1 MYSNADFFE
10 DDYVSKKEK
19 RQSRKQKRNQ
29 RVAVAKPVIRVKPI
43 LPLTKNQERTF
54 EAFEEGKHLLLHGS
68 AGTGKTFIALGL
80 ALGAVS
86 DGDAPKPII
95 ILRSVVPTRD
105 MGFLPGKLSEKIA
118 VYEEP
123 YRGICNELT
132 GHATGYDYLK
142 KNNFV
147 QFSTTSY
154 LRGLT
159 FRDNIVIVDEV
170 QNLGWGEL
178 STVITRMGEGCRVI
192 FCGDFRQSDLIRNSD
207 KDGLKHFM
215 SILKLTG
222 EFSSIEFTSAD
233 IVRSGLVKKFIMA
246 QENYE
251 NKHNISLS

>member
-10 DDYVSKKEK
+10 DGYVSKKEK

-29 RVAVAKPVIRVKPI
+29 REFVAKPVIRVKPI

-118 VYEEP
+118 VYEESVLDP
-123 YRGICNELT
+123 GSQTPANL
-132 GHATGYDYLK
+132 
-142 KNNFV
+142 NNNSKFV
-147 QFSTTSY
+147 LNFGADAKYSY
-154 LRGLT
+154 
-159 FRDNIVIVDEV
+159 
-170 QNLGWGEL
+170 
-178 STVITRMGEGCRVI
+178 
-192 FCGDFRQSDLIRNSD
+192 
-207 KDGLKHFM
+207 
-215 SILKLTG
+215 
-222 EFSSIEFTSAD
+222 SS
-233 IVRSGLVKKFIMA
+233 V
-246 QENYE
+246 
-251 NKHNISLS
+251 

>member
-29 RVAVAKPVIRVKPI
+29 REFVAKPVIRVKPI

-54 EAFEEGKHLLLHGS
+54 EAFEEGKHILLHGS

-170 QNLGWGEL
+170 QNMTFGEID
-178 STVITRMGEGCRVI
+178 TVITRMGQGCRVI
-192 FCGDFRQSDLIRNSD
+192 FCGDFNQSDLTYSND
-207 KDGLKHFM
+207 KRGVKDFM
-215 SILKLTG
+215 KILNNMG
-222 EFSSIEFTSAD
+222 SFCSVQFCIQD
-233 IVRSGLVKKFIMA
+233 IVRSGLVKEYLITKDRMGM
-246 QENYE
+246 
-251 NKHNISLS
+251 